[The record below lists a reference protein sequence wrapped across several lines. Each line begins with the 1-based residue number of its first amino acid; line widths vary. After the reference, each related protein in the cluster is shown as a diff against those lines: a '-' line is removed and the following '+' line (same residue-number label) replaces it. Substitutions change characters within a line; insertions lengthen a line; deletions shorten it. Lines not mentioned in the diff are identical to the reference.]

1 MFKEERKMCHACG
14 RIKMHRKFWWVT
26 GMKAMT
32 WKIKEY
38 GTKYDI
44 KVDLKGIQWKQWIG

>member
-1 MFKEERKMCHACG
+1 
-14 RIKMHRKFWWVT
+14 
-26 GMKAMT
+26 MKAMT